1 MSKQQ
6 KIKKQ
11 IKRIARSK
19 NYYGLI
25 GGEDLNANSKNIEKY
40 VKQYKQRGFDDSEIW
55 NLDIEICRF
64 LAPRLAFLRDN
75 HTGFPGQLCKFD
87 DNFNVINEEEARE
100 KWNKILDTMVDG
112 FYLYMSKDEFDL
124 TIDEKKTINKAL
136 KYFKKYFTAL
146 WD

>member
-55 NLDIEICRF
+55 NLDMSLSLF
-64 LAPRLAFLRDN
+64 LLPRLKRLREVIQ
-75 HTGFPGQLCKFD
+75 GYPPICKSF
-87 DNFNVINEEEARE
+87 EE
-100 KWNKILDTMVDG
+100 WISILDEIIWMFATYSSDTYQNYEPKNKQYFEEVNQR
-112 FYLYMSKDEFDL
+112 
-124 TIDEKKTINKAL
+124 IEKASEL
-136 KYFKKYFTAL
+136 LGKYWTYF

>member
-55 NLDIEICRF
+55 NLDMSLSLF
-64 LAPRLAFLRDN
+64 LLPRLKRLREVIQ
-75 HTGFPGQLCKFD
+75 GYPPICKSF
-87 DNFNVINEEEARE
+87 EE
-100 KWNKILDTMVDG
+100 WISILDEIIWMFET
-112 FYLYMSKDEFDL
+112 YSSDEYQNYEPKNKQYFEEVNQR
-124 TIDEKKTINKAL
+124 IEKASEL
-136 KYFKKYFTAL
+136 LGKYWTYF